1 MNIALSDRDYTF
13 GFFDSAY
20 TFPEVSVTKKRPVT
34 CYEIELYLENGG
46 VTYVDDVPYQ
56 IKHGHVLCV
65 KPGTVRYSELP
76 LKTNY
81 VKISTAARSLRETLE
96 GLEPYFSVADIDYG
110 NNLVQSMLRAREHGD
125 GLLQHAGLLALLS
138 WAREESDRAVR
149 LRDIHRQKSR
159 EAIGRAMEY
168 MEDNFRGKCTLEE
181 VAAYV
186 HLSPVY
192 FHGIFHKAVGK
203 TPYEYLTRLR
213 VEEAKRLLLTGSMSM
228 ADISEVCG
236 FSSQSYFNH
245 SFKRRVGTTPSE
257 YRRGILAGY
266 FSENGIFNDER
277 NKKENSK

>member
-20 TFPEVSVTKKRPVT
+20 TFPEVSVTKKRSVT

-56 IKHGHVLCV
+56 IKRGYVLCV
-65 KPGTVRYSELP
+65 KPGAVRYSELP

-81 VKISTAARSLRETLE
+81 VKISTATRSLRETLE
-96 GLEPYFSVADIDYG
+96 GLEPYFSSADIDYG
-110 NNLVQSMLRAREHGD
+110 SNLVQSMLRAREGGD
-125 GLLQHAGLLALLS
+125 GLLQHAGLLSLLS
-138 WAREESDRAVR
+138 WLCAESERAVR
-149 LRDIHRQKSR
+149 LRDVHRQKSR
-159 EAIGRAMEY
+159 EAISLAMAY
-168 MEDNFRGKCTLEE
+168 MEENFRVKCTLGEI
-181 VAAYV
+181 AAHV

-192 FHGIFHKAVGK
+192 FHSIFRKAVGK

-228 ADISEVCG
+228 ADVSEACG

-245 SFKRRVGTTPSE
+245 SFKYRIGTTPGE
-257 YRRGILAGY
+257 YRRRILAGY

-277 NKKENSK
+277 NKRENNK